1 MLELRPVHPPDYPF
15 LYQFLVGGETG
26 SSWRFRGMTP
36 SPDQFERTL
45 WAGVL
50 GHFVAELE
58 ARPVGYACAF
68 NPMLEAQHCQ
78 VGMALIPEMRATGL
92 AARMALLLLDY
103 VFEGWP
109 YRKVYA
115 HVPEWNLR
123 RLRSLERYGFSEE
136 ARLRDFSFSR
146 SRFWDEVIFSIDRA
160 RWTELTDRLQTSATR
175 SSR

>member
-1 MLELRPVHPPDYPF
+1 
-15 LYQFLVGGETG
+15 
-26 SSWRFRGMTP
+26 MTP
-36 SPDQFERTL
+36 SPDQFERML

-68 NPMLEAQHCQ
+68 NAMLEAQHCQ
-78 VGMALIPEMRATGL
+78 VGMAVVPDDASGPGWP
-92 AARMALLLLDY
+92 ARIALPLLDY

-123 RLRSLERYGFSEE
+123 TTAKSRSLWVSEE
-136 ARLRDFSFSR
+136 ARLRDFSFAR

-160 RWTELTDRLQTSATR
+160 RWTELVDRRQASATR
-175 SSR
+175 RPA